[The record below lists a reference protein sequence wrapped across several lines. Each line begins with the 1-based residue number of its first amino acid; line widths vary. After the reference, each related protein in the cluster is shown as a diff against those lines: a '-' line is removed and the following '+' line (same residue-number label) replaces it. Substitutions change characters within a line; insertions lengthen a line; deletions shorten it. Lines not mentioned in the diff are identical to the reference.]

1 MRAIV
6 IENPGVQVNLA
17 WREVE
22 DPIPAHGEILV
33 HVAATGVNRADLMQ
47 CAGRYPPTVGAR
59 PCLARI
65 RRRAASST
73 IPRGHAPPE
82 HLSRAGLDTALA

>member
-22 DPIPAHGEILV
+22 DPIPGHGEILV
-33 HVAATGVNRADLMQ
+33 RVAAAGVNRADLMQ
-47 CAGRYPPTVGAR
+47 SAGRYPPTVGAR

-65 RRRAASST
+65 RRRVASST